1 MRILSTHRVDPTFG
15 VFGSAKKMRGTEA
28 GQALNKEDCCEIWVI
43 VFQEGKGADFC
54 PEWTSHTDGE
64 LATKQQA
71 SFSL

>member
-1 MRILSTHRVDPTFG
+1 
-15 VFGSAKKMRGTEA
+15 MRGTYA
-28 GQALNKEDCCEIWVI
+28 GQALIEEDCCGIWII

>member
-1 MRILSTHRVDPTFG
+1 ME
-15 VFGSAKKMRGTEA
+15 KMRGTYA
-28 GQALNKEDCCEIWVI
+28 GQALIEEDCCGIWII